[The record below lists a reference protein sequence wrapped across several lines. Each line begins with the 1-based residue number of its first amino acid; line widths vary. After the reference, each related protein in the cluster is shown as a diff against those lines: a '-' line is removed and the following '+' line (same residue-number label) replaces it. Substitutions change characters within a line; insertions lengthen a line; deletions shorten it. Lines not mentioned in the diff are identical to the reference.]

1 MLGTNY
7 LLQGRRVPGVGNDP
21 ATKRHLATRSDAR
34 ARRDRPGPTRPK
46 EAASKTAPAPS
57 VLLNVMRVHD

>member
-1 MLGTNY
+1 MVCARLE
-7 LLQGRRVPGVGNDP
+7 LIFHIFIPRVQRVACEP
-21 ATKRHLATRSDAR
+21 TIRTRSDAR

-46 EAASKTAPAPS
+46 EAASKTALAPS